1 MIFSWQDGGA
11 GVWSSS
17 LHFQRGFILE
27 GSTDSHT
34 VTRGTSGPTLWVT
47 DCTLMADC
55 NKLVI
60 STTARE
66 LLFYDIS
73 TTIFTCQ
80 YQIHGEITCSIRKY
94 LHQFSVA
101 IVGQF
106 CIIIIFVLCRLSIGG
121 ALYDLPLQ
129 L

>member
-1 MIFSWQDGGA
+1 MD
-11 GVWSSS
+11 
-17 LHFQRGFILE
+17 L
-27 GSTDSHT
+27 T

-55 NKLVI
+55 NKLAI

-66 LLFYDIS
+66 LLFYDI
-73 TTIFTCQ
+73 TIFTCQ
-80 YQIHGEITCSIRKY
+80 YQIHGEIVMLHPLSRYLSNGSVLSII
-94 LHQFSVA
+94 LVS
-101 IVGQF
+101 
-106 CIIIIFVLCRLSIGG
+106 CRLSFNG